1 MTVHFTVPGEPQ
13 GKSRPRVVRG
23 KDGRTHSYT
32 PEKTAQ
38 YEALIRREYRRQGG
52 VRFPDGAVLSVRLV
66 AWYAVPKSASK
77 QRRAAMLAGEL
88 LPTKKPD
95 LDNIAKAICDALN
108 GIAYHDDAQIVEL
121 YAEKRWDE
129 IPRVDVEIREVGA

>member
-1 MTVHFTVPGEPQ
+1 MTVHFTIPGEPQ
-13 GKSRPRVVRG
+13 GKARPRVVRG
-23 KDGRTHSYT
+23 KDGRAHTYT

-38 YEALIRREYRRQGG
+38 YEALIRKEYRRQGG
-52 VRFPDGAVLSVRLV
+52 VRFPDGSGLAVYLSVRC
-66 AWYAVPKSASK
+66 AVPKSASK

-88 LPTKKPD
+88 LPMKKPD

-108 GIAYHDDAQIVEL
+108 GTAYRDDAQVVEL

-129 IPRVDVEIREVGA
+129 SPRVDVEIREVGA

>member
-1 MTVHFTVPGEPQ
+1 MTVHFTIPGEPQ
-13 GKSRPRVVRG
+13 GKARPRVVRG
-23 KDGRTHSYT
+23 KDGRAHTYT

-38 YEALIRREYRRQGG
+38 YEALIRQEYRRQGG
-52 VRFPDGAVLSVRLV
+52 VRFPDGSGLAVYLSVRC
-66 AWYAVPKSASK
+66 AVPKSASK
-77 QRRAAMLAGEL
+77 KRRAAMLAGEL

>member
-1 MTVHFTVPGEPQ
+1 MTVHFTIPGEPQ
-13 GKSRPRVVRG
+13 GKARPRVVRG
-23 KDGRTHSYT
+23 KDGRAHTYT

-38 YEALIRREYRRQGG
+38 YEALIRQEYRRQGG

-108 GIAYHDDAQIVEL
+108 GIAYRDDAQVVEL

-129 IPRVDVEIREVGA
+129 IPRVDVEIREAGA